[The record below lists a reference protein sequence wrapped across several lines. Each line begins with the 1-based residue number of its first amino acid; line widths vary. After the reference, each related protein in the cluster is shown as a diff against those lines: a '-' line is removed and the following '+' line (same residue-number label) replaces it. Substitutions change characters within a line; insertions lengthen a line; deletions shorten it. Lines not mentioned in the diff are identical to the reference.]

1 MIQSLFPSS
10 PNDIAS
16 INAICIGSG
25 RFLRSVLVPALIG
38 CQLKPII
45 LQTRG
50 RSFMDYC
57 HERLLQNGDNQNKD
71 FILTYEVDTVFQ
83 SKVETEEIK
92 CYGAGTLGTNEGKEA
107 FLSNLLPNMKSLSI
121 IAVGVTEAGLSSV
134 TSKAMQDLAD
144 ILYACYKLQANGSLK
159 CEENSNGKICV
170 ICTDNVPNS
179 GSLIQTYMFDIAG
192 NKFDKTS
199 QTDASDTSTDNVSNN
214 GPNKKRRVDQDSD
227 NGASN
232 FRIFLEQNVVFHD
245 TMVDRITSQREGSN
259 GMVPRAE
266 PVPSKALVIE
276 DLNGDLPK
284 QLTMQSIREKYG
296 VVARTKPGQLT
307 GDIALKLRVANGTHT
322 AIAHVLALSQLLMTD
337 VLSSGQDKTELLMKY
352 LDSLFTHQI
361 LPGAQESF
369 GLEETKA
376 VYEDWRQRLTHPKFG
391 LSSFF
396 ITQNGA
402 QKCGI
407 RISPTVSDL
416 ILQNKPVTVTTIFAI
431 AAILRFL
438 TPINAKKS
446 VNGIYTGWLDGFKRE
461 CSEKIVSD
469 KDTVSYADGLSYN
482 LRQGWYE
489 FRCSCEIM
497 TDNKGP
503 KLLPDLLGSFE
514 SVEQPIRYEEII
526 RSYLTKNDGG
536 NLSDDSDFKDSL
548 NVLVK
553 AVSTIYAR
561 MVAGDG
567 FFKLLHEM
575 NDRQSVFDEGGFES
589 PFNVLIDTT
598 PGGGTSRPL
607 HYRRSPLPNDSLV
620 LKAKFDADPA
630 TIKSIVFSEVSSVSA
645 IDLHTHL
652 LPPSHGAL
660 CLWGID
666 ELLTYHYLVAEYFM
680 TASPNISPEEFF
692 AQTKQNQADA
702 IWKAL
707 FIDRSPVSE
716 ACRGVITTLTALDL
730 QDELQARD
738 LNGIRLFYNS
748 FRDDGIAGAERY
760 SDMVFKKAGI
770 RYAVMT
776 NIPFDP
782 MEVQHWR
789 PKPKDYSNNFRAAL
803 RVDPLLSGDRKT
815 VESALLASGYN
826 NTIDGAKKYLHDW
839 CDLMKPEY
847 LMASTPHDFVLKE
860 DNGILTNIN
869 KTGVNEDAMKL
880 PGAFVDVASSVN
892 GCNVDCDGGE
902 DGMASVIDE
911 NSDFL
916 SQVLMKVCEERDLP
930 LALKI
935 GAHRQVNPRLQTA
948 GDGVVAFADTG
959 VLARLCTRFPNVRF
973 LATFLS
979 RNNQHEACVLATK
992 FRNLHLY
999 GCWWFCNNPSIIE
1012 EITKMRVE
1020 MLGTAFT
1027 AQHSDSRV
1035 LDQLIYK
1042 WSHSRGV
1049 IGDVLSKEIIKLI
1062 ESGWSPN
1069 RDELR
1074 RDVKKLF
1081 GGSYEDFMS
1090 KSFVRQK

>member
-1 MIQSLFPSS
+1 
-10 PNDIAS
+10 
-16 INAICIGSG
+16 
-25 RFLRSVLVPALIG
+25 
-38 CQLKPII
+38 
-45 LQTRG
+45 
-50 RSFMDYC
+50 
-57 HERLLQNGDNQNKD
+57 
-71 FILTYEVDTVFQ
+71 
-83 SKVETEEIK
+83 
-92 CYGAGTLGTNEGKEA
+92 
-107 FLSNLLPNMKSLSI
+107 
-121 IAVGVTEAGLSSV
+121 
-134 TSKAMQDLAD
+134 
-144 ILYACYKLQANGSLK
+144 
-159 CEENSNGKICV
+159 
-170 ICTDNVPNS
+170 
-179 GSLIQTYMFDIAG
+179 
-192 NKFDKTS
+192 
-199 QTDASDTSTDNVSNN
+199 
-214 GPNKKRRVDQDSD
+214 
-227 NGASN
+227 
-232 FRIFLEQNVVFHD
+232 
-245 TMVDRITSQREGSN
+245 
-259 GMVPRAE
+259 
-266 PVPSKALVIE
+266 
-276 DLNGDLPK
+276 
-284 QLTMQSIREKYG
+284 
-296 VVARTKPGQLT
+296 
-307 GDIALKLRVANGTHT
+307 
-322 AIAHVLALSQLLMTD
+322 
-337 VLSSGQDKTELLMKY
+337 
-352 LDSLFTHQI
+352 
-361 LPGAQESF
+361 
-369 GLEETKA
+369 
-376 VYEDWRQRLTHPKFG
+376 
-391 LSSFF
+391 
-396 ITQNGA
+396 
-402 QKCGI
+402 
-407 RISPTVSDL
+407 
-416 ILQNKPVTVTTIFAI
+416 
-431 AAILRFL
+431 
-438 TPINAKKS
+438 
-446 VNGIYTGWLDGFKRE
+446 
-461 CSEKIVSD
+461 
-469 KDTVSYADGLSYN
+469 
-482 LRQGWYE
+482 
-489 FRCSCEIM
+489 
-497 TDNKGP
+497 
-503 KLLPDLLGSFE
+503 
-514 SVEQPIRYEEII
+514 
-526 RSYLTKNDGG
+526 
-536 NLSDDSDFKDSL
+536 
-548 NVLVK
+548 
-553 AVSTIYAR
+553 
-561 MVAGDG
+561 
-567 FFKLLHEM
+567 
-575 NDRQSVFDEGGFES
+575 
-589 PFNVLIDTT
+589 
-598 PGGGTSRPL
+598 
-607 HYRRSPLPNDSLV
+607 
-620 LKAKFDADPA
+620 
-630 TIKSIVFSEVSSVSA
+630 
-645 IDLHTHL
+645 
-652 LPPSHGAL
+652 
-660 CLWGID
+660 
-666 ELLTYHYLVAEYFM
+666 M